1 MNSIT
6 ATITRIDTVENLNI
20 VQFDVQGDSLTMMS
34 LDLGNAVHVGAVV
47 KLAVKATNIAI
58 GKNIGGSLSYA
69 NQLPCIVEKIDN
81 GVLLS
86 AVTLKHFDTALEA
99 VITADSL
106 KQMDLHAGEK
116 VTALIKASEIYI
128 QEIIHE

>member
-1 MNSIT
+1 MNSVT